1 MPVDFLVSRKT
12 NVLVITGP
20 NTGGKTIGLKTIG
33 LASMMAKSGL
43 AFLCMSCI
51 IENSCCLSLFLRFHV
66 LFG

>member
-43 AFLCMSCI
+43 AFLCI